1 MDPMPVP
8 VSPPPGSSVP
18 DIFEDVQFRTLPVVV
33 SVSVVLPAFAL
44 MVPPGL
50 TVQVFAAAA
59 TSDPALRATARA
71 AAPARTAAPKA
82 ARMAIASLWP
92 CTPSQRRPAQGA
104 RCLPGLAAASG
115 SQAGA

>member
-8 VSPPPGSSVP
+8 VSPPPCLSVP
-18 DIFEDVQFRTLPVVV
+18 DIFEDAQFRTLPVVV

-59 TSDPALRATARA
+59 TSDPAPRARA

-82 ARMAIASLWP
+82 ARMAIASLVEP
-92 CTPSQRRPAQGA
+92 VPITASASPKEHHACPGR
-104 RCLPGLAAASG
+104 LP
-115 SQAGA
+115 